1 MVANNKNY
9 KLVIFGNGQIA
20 EEAYNYFQNDSEYDV
35 VGFVVDDKF
44 IKKNK
49 FMGKTLVPIS
59 KLKLK
64 FPSKTH
70 KIFVA
75 IGYTDLNQ
83 LRYKKYVELKKKG
96 YRFASY
102 ISSHA
107 SLIGKQKIGEN
118 CLILE
123 NTTIQTT
130 AKIGNNVF
138 IWSNNLIGHHV
149 NLKNNTYVAGNCVI
163 AGSSVLGSFSF
174 MGVNSTVTHG
184 VKIGKNCFLGA
195 NSFINKSIG
204 SNTVSV
210 SEKSKIFKIKNL
222 EILKKIVR

>member
-1 MVANNKNY
+1 M
-9 KLVIFGNGQIA
+9 
-20 EEAYNYFQNDSEYDV
+20 
-35 VGFVVDDKF
+35 VDDKF

-49 FMGKTLVPIS
+49 FMGKILVPIS
-59 KLKLK
+59 K
-64 FPSKTH
+64 PNRIPETH

-83 LRYKKYVELKKKG
+83 LRYKICGIKK
-96 YRFASY
+96 RDTVASY

-130 AKIGNNVF
+130 AKGGNNVF

-149 NLKNNTYVAGNCVI
+149 NLKTI
-163 AGSSVLGSFSF
+163 HKLE
-174 MGVNSTVTHG
+174 TV
-184 VKIGKNCFLGA
+184 
-195 NSFINKSIG
+195 
-204 SNTVSV
+204 
-210 SEKSKIFKIKNL
+210 
-222 EILKKIVR
+222 